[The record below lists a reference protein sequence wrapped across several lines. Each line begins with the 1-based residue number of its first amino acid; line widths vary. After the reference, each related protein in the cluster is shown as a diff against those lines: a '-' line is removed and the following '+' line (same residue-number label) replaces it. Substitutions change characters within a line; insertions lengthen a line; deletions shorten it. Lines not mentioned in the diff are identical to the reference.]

1 MSTAQP
7 PGAPEET
14 ADARPQGNGD
24 KTTAEGVRCERVGP
38 VLVITLCREH
48 KRNAVDRA
56 LADAIDRALNQL
68 EDDPALL
75 VGVLTGGRQ
84 VFCAGSDL
92 RSAGDYVTERG
103 GEYGVIR
110 RHRSKPLIAAVEG
123 LALGGGMEI
132 VLACDMVVAATDA
145 RFGLPEVM
153 RGVLPTCGALFRALV
168 ALPPNIAR
176 EMVLGGET
184 IDAARAHALGLVN
197 HLSAP
202 GEALSRALALAQ
214 RIGDNAPLSVQACLQ
229 AMNGLLA
236 AADAAGWEATAKAL
250 AVISGSEDYREGV
263 QAFFARRPPV
273 WRGR

>member
-1 MSTAQP
+1 MSTP
-7 PGAPEET
+7 
-14 ADARPQGNGD
+14 
-24 KTTAEGVRCERVGP
+24 EGVRCDRDGP
-38 VLVITLCREH
+38 VLVITMCREH

-56 LADAIDRALNQL
+56 LADAIDLALNQL
-68 EDDPALL
+68 EDDPDLR
-75 VGVLTGGRQ
+75 VGVLTGGTQ

-92 RSAGDYVTERG
+92 KSRGDYVTERG

-110 RHRSKPLIAAVEG
+110 RRRGKPLIAAVEG

-132 VLACDMVVAATDA
+132 VLSCDMVVAATDA

-176 EMVLGGET
+176 EMVLSGEP

-197 HLSAP
+197 QLSAP
-202 GEALSRALALAQ
+202 GEALARALVLAR
-214 RIGDNAPLSVQACLQ
+214 RIGDNAPLSVQASLQ

-250 AVISGSEDYREGV
+250 AVISGSADYTEGV
-263 QAFFARRPPV
+263 QAFFERRAPV
-273 WRGR
+273 WQGR

>member
-1 MSTAQP
+1 MST
-7 PGAPEET
+7 
-14 ADARPQGNGD
+14 PQ
-24 KTTAEGVRCERVGP
+24 GVRCDRDGP
-38 VLVITLCREH
+38 VLVITMCREH

-56 LADAIDRALNQL
+56 LADAIDLALNQL
-68 EDDPALL
+68 EDDPDLR
-75 VGVLTGGRQ
+75 VGVLTGGTQ

-92 RSAGDYVTERG
+92 KSRGDYVTERG

-110 RHRSKPLIAAVEG
+110 RRRGKPLIAAVEG

-176 EMVLGGET
+176 EMVLSGEP

-197 HLSAP
+197 QLSAP
-202 GEALSRALALAQ
+202 GEALARALVLAR
-214 RIGDNAPLSVQACLQ
+214 RIGDNAPLSVQASLQ

-250 AVISGSEDYREGV
+250 AVISGSADYTEGV
-263 QAFFARRPPV
+263 QAFFERRAPV
-273 WRGR
+273 WQGR

>member
-1 MSTAQP
+1 MSTP
-7 PGAPEET
+7 
-14 ADARPQGNGD
+14 
-24 KTTAEGVRCERVGP
+24 EGVRCDRDGP

-56 LADAIDRALNQL
+56 LADAIDLALNQL
-68 EDDPALL
+68 EDDPDLR
-75 VGVLTGGRQ
+75 VGVLTGGTQ

-92 RSAGDYVTERG
+92 KSRGDYVTERG

-110 RHRSKPLIAAVEG
+110 RRRGKPLIAAVEG

-176 EMVLGGET
+176 EMVLSGEP

-197 HLSAP
+197 QLSAP
-202 GEALSRALALAQ
+202 GEALARALVLAR
-214 RIGDNAPLSVQACLQ
+214 RIGNNAPLSVQASLQ

-236 AADAAGWEATAKAL
+236 AADAAGWVATAKAL
-250 AVISGSEDYREGV
+250 AVISGSADYTEGV
-263 QAFFARRPPV
+263 QAFFERRAPV
-273 WRGR
+273 WQGR

>member
-1 MSTAQP
+1 MSTP
-7 PGAPEET
+7 
-14 ADARPQGNGD
+14 
-24 KTTAEGVRCERVGP
+24 EGVRCDRDGP

-56 LADAIDRALNQL
+56 LADAIDLALNQL
-68 EDDPALL
+68 EDDPDLR
-75 VGVLTGGRQ
+75 VGVLTGGTQ

-92 RSAGDYVTERG
+92 KSRGDYVTERG

-110 RHRSKPLIAAVEG
+110 RRRGKPLIAAVEG

-176 EMVLGGET
+176 EMVLSGEP

-197 HLSAP
+197 QLSAP
-202 GEALSRALALAQ
+202 GEALARALVLAR
-214 RIGDNAPLSVQACLQ
+214 RIGNNAPLSVQASLQ

-236 AADAAGWEATAKAL
+236 AADATGWEATAKAL
-250 AVISGSEDYREGV
+250 AVISGSADYTEGV
-263 QAFFARRPPV
+263 QAFFERRAPV
-273 WRGR
+273 WQGR

>member
-1 MSTAQP
+1 MSTP
-7 PGAPEET
+7 
-14 ADARPQGNGD
+14 
-24 KTTAEGVRCERVGP
+24 EGVRCDRDGP

-56 LADAIDRALNQL
+56 LADAIDLALNQL
-68 EDDPALL
+68 EDDPDLR
-75 VGVLTGGRQ
+75 VGVLTGGTQ

-92 RSAGDYVTERG
+92 KSRGDYVTERG

-110 RHRSKPLIAAVEG
+110 RRRGKPLIAAVEG

-176 EMVLGGET
+176 EMVLSGEP

-197 HLSAP
+197 QLSAP
-202 GEALSRALALAQ
+202 GEALARALVLAR
-214 RIGDNAPLSVQACLQ
+214 RIGNNAPLSVQASLQ

-250 AVISGSEDYREGV
+250 AVISGSADYTEGV
-263 QAFFARRPPV
+263 QAFFESRAPV
-273 WRGR
+273 WQGR

>member
-1 MSTAQP
+1 MSTP
-7 PGAPEET
+7 
-14 ADARPQGNGD
+14 
-24 KTTAEGVRCERVGP
+24 EGVRCDRDGP
-38 VLVITLCREH
+38 VLVITMCREH

-56 LADAIDRALNQL
+56 LADAIDLALNQL
-68 EDDPALL
+68 EDDPDLR
-75 VGVLTGGRQ
+75 VGVLTGGTQ

-92 RSAGDYVTERG
+92 KSRGDYVTDRG

-110 RHRSKPLIAAVEG
+110 RRRGKPLIAAVEG

-176 EMVLGGET
+176 EMVLSGEP

-197 HLSAP
+197 QLSAP
-202 GEALSRALALAQ
+202 GEALARALVLAR
-214 RIGDNAPLSVQACLQ
+214 RIGDNAPLSVQASLQ

-250 AVISGSEDYREGV
+250 AVISGSADYTEGV
-263 QAFFARRPPV
+263 QAFFERRAPV
-273 WRGR
+273 WQGR

>member
-1 MSTAQP
+1 MSTP
-7 PGAPEET
+7 
-14 ADARPQGNGD
+14 
-24 KTTAEGVRCERVGP
+24 EGVRCDRDGP
-38 VLVITLCREH
+38 VLVITMCREH

-56 LADAIDRALNQL
+56 LADAIDLALNQL
-68 EDDPALL
+68 EDDPDLR
-75 VGVLTGGRQ
+75 VGVLTGGTQ

-92 RSAGDYVTERG
+92 KSRGDYVTDRG

-110 RHRSKPLIAAVEG
+110 RRRGKPLIAAVEG

-176 EMVLGGET
+176 EMVLSGEP

-197 HLSAP
+197 QLSAP
-202 GEALSRALALAQ
+202 GEALARALVLAR
-214 RIGDNAPLSVQACLQ
+214 RIGNNAPLSVQASLQ

-250 AVISGSEDYREGV
+250 AVISGSADYTEGV
-263 QAFFARRPPV
+263 QAFFERRAPV
-273 WRGR
+273 WQGR

>member
-1 MSTAQP
+1 MSTP
-7 PGAPEET
+7 
-14 ADARPQGNGD
+14 
-24 KTTAEGVRCERVGP
+24 EGVRCDRDGP
-38 VLVITLCREH
+38 VLVITMCREH

-56 LADAIDRALNQL
+56 LADAIDLALNQL
-68 EDDPALL
+68 EDDPDLR
-75 VGVLTGGRQ
+75 VGVLTGGTQ

-92 RSAGDYVTERG
+92 KSRGDYVTERG

-110 RHRSKPLIAAVEG
+110 RRRGKPLIAAVEG

-176 EMVLGGET
+176 EMVLSGEP

-197 HLSAP
+197 QLSAP
-202 GEALSRALALAQ
+202 GEALARALVLAR
-214 RIGDNAPLSVQACLQ
+214 RIGDNAPLSVQASLQ

-236 AADAAGWEATAKAL
+236 AADATGWEATAKAL
-250 AVISGSEDYREGV
+250 AVISGSADYTEGV
-263 QAFFARRPPV
+263 QAFFERRAPV
-273 WRGR
+273 WQGR